1 MGSGTTRR
9 TRLTDEASVAETP
22 RGVLTITKFKMYELS
37 INTNASEALII
48 AVAVSFAVVIVS
60 ALLSNLQFNQN
71 V

>member
-1 MGSGTTRR
+1 
-9 TRLTDEASVAETP
+9 
-22 RGVLTITKFKMYELS
+22 MYELS

-48 AVAVSFAVVIVS
+48 AVAVSLAVVIVS